1 MQHEELALR
10 IVQDH
15 NKLDRTFSDLEST
28 LINLRNN
35 GPAQED
41 HDLLEDARAD
51 LAFALEEML
60 EHFGIEEE
68 AIFQQIRTSLP
79 DMNTR
84 LDALERGH
92 EALCANITQL
102 RKMVAAAN
110 AGLKSLDTAAAL
122 KTLSQVRRLLAEHNG
137 AEVKLFLEALER
149 LDEDGQRLLLE
160 NLETL

>member
-28 LINLRNN
+28 LINLRET
-35 GPAQED
+35 GPTQDD

-68 AIFQQIRTSLP
+68 AIFQQLRVSLP
-79 DMNTR
+79 DMNAR
-84 LDALERGH
+84 LDSLERGH
-92 EALCANITQL
+92 EAICTNITQL

-110 AGLKSLDTAAAL
+110 SGL
-122 KTLSQVRRLLAEHNG
+122 KTLNTVAALETLTKVRQLLAEHNG

-149 LDEDGQRLLLE
+149 LDEDGRRQLLE